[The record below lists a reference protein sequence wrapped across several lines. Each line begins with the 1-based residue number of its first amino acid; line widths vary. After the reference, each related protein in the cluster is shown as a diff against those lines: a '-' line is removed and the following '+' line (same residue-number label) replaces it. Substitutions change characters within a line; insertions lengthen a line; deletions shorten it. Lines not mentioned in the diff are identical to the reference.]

1 MSHAAR
7 NRASRRRKQPYA
19 WLGVGAVT
27 LGMGAAMVGGTAVA
41 FADSGSAAND
51 SPGASSASEKA
62 GSDASSTKSDAPAKR
77 ATRAA
82 TAGTSATDSSAPA
95 HRGRA
100 ATVVAP
106 PEATPD
112 IANPAIPDVPKTA
125 PTVTT
130 PTVTTETTEA
140 APKSA
145 PEVTPPA
152 GNSPAGNSPLPA
164 AAVAPVQS
172 HNSAPAASASA
183 KTESAPVVDTTPAA
197 PVVSAAADTTPAV
210 APTPAASTPAAAA
223 TDPAPSMETWL
234 PSTPIVPGAHVKLAM
249 EEIKQAQT
257 LLTQETWGAGNILAG
272 LGSFGPASALATA
285 QLALSIW
292 ASTIAGA
299 QDFVKNTA
307 GNPLIHW
314 IAQANLQSEL
324 LWPKVSDASLATA
337 NALMTPLSWVG
348 ADVTGAKNQV
358 KAAQQ
363 DGKIY
368 AQVPVKIVAGTE
380 PVVDAKIAGGSKATL
395 LVDSGASGLVTTV
408 DKVNTANLSPIQ
420 GSGNSCFSGNLCYHY
435 DTYYATVDLGDG
447 AVGVAP
453 VNIVSDNAQYPD
465 SVANFK
471 EFFSWG
477 ADGILGVGANTA
489 GPGPAPIPTAAMPG
503 ELSDGVLIYQNAYPF
518 GLGGYMILGPNLFP
532 TNVSLPG
539 APDAYV
545 NVGLNGATPQQSGAI
560 IDSGGVYGTIL
571 RKDIPAGVTPVKID
585 GVDYLPAGVKISVY
599 APGTTTLLYTYT
611 TISGGTPVI
620 DSGLFNTGNAAYAQ
634 NPIYLNYGA
643 TPYGIGSTD
652 FSIA

>member
-1 MSHAAR
+1 MSQAAR
-7 NRASRRRKQPYA
+7 NRANRRRKQPYA

-41 FADSGSAAND
+41 FADTGSGAND
-51 SPGASSASEKA
+51 SAGTSSSSAKA
-62 GSDASSTKSDAPAKR
+62 GNDSTADAPSTR
-77 ATRAA
+77 ATRGAA
-82 TAGTSATDSSAPA
+82 AGGAGDSTSGPA

-100 ATVVAP
+100 AV
-106 PEATPD
+106 
-112 IANPAIPDVPKTA
+112 
-125 PTVTT
+125 VTT
-130 PTVTTETTEA
+130 PDVTPDLNVPDLTKIDVPTTPA

-145 PEVTPPA
+145 LESTA
-152 GNSPAGNSPLPA
+152 PAGNSPLPA
-164 AAVAPVQS
+164 AAVAPARIHDSTPVA
-172 HNSAPAASASA
+172 SAPAKADP
-183 KTESAPVVDTTPAA
+183 APVVD
-197 PVVSAAADTTPAV
+197 STPAV
-210 APTPAASTPAAAA
+210 AIAPAAAA
-223 TDPAPSMETWL
+223 TTPVVNPAPAPAAAAPAASDPAPSVESWL
-234 PSTPIVPGAHVKLAM
+234 PSTPIIPGAHVKLAM

-257 LLTQETWGAGNILAG
+257 LLTAETWGAGNILAG

-292 ASTIAGA
+292 GGTIAGA
-299 QDFVKNTA
+299 QEFVKNTA

-324 LWPKVSDASLATA
+324 IWPKVSDASLATA

-380 PVVDAKIAGGSKATL
+380 PVVSAKIAGGSKATL
-395 LVDSGASGLVTTV
+395 LVDTGASGLVTTI

-435 DTYYATVDLGDG
+435 DTYLATVDLGDG
-447 AVGVAP
+447 ALGVAP
-453 VNIVSDNAQYPD
+453 VNLVSDNAEYPN

-518 GLGGYMILGPNLFP
+518 GLGGYMLLGPNLFP
-532 TNVSLPG
+532 TRVSLPG
-539 APDAYV
+539 APDAYTDV
-545 NVGLNGATPQQSGAI
+545 SLNGSTPKTSGAI
-560 IDSGGVYGTIL
+560 IDSGGVFGTIL
-571 RKDIPAGVTPVKID
+571 RKDIPAGVTPEKIN

-611 TISGGTPVI
+611 TQQSGTPVI
-620 DSGLFNTGNAAYAQ
+620 DSGLYNTGNAPYAQ